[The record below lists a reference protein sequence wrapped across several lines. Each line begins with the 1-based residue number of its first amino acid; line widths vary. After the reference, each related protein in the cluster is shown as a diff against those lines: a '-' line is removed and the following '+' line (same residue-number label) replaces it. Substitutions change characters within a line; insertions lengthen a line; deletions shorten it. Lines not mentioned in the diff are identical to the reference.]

1 MQLGWLILCQ
11 MDLAKGCSGGQQNA
25 ICGCAHESVS
35 RTNEHWNQSLSKE
48 GSSPQYGWA
57 SFNWLRTQ
65 REQSRRKVDSLS
77 SIHPNIHLLL
87 PLDIGSPGSHDLGT

>member
-25 ICGCAHESVS
+25 ISGCARESVS
-35 RTNEHWNQSLSKE
+35 RTDEHWNQSLSKE

-65 REQSRRKVDSLS
+65 IEQSQRKCRFSVFNSPEYS
-77 SIHPNIHLLL
+77 S
-87 PLDIGSPGSHDLGT
+87 SSALGHWRSWFS